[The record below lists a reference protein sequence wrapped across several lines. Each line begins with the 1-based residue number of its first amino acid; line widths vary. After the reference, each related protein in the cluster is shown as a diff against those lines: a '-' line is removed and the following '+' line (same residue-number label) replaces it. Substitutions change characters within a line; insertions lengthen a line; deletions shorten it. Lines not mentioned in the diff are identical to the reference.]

1 MTAAKEPTRGEMP
14 FLDHLEELRM
24 RIIWSLG
31 ALVLGCV
38 AGFFLVTRFDVV
50 GFLKQPIDPLLPHG
64 QKLLFTSP
72 IEPFMLTLK
81 LAFVAGVLLAS
92 PVVVYHLWAF
102 LRPALYSKERRVVLP
117 VSLVGLIL
125 FTGGVAA
132 GFYLVVPL
140 ALKVL
145 FGFQSQSLEPFI
157 TADAYFSFTTAILL
171 SFGAVFELPLVLL
184 LLVYLRIISAAFL
197 RRHRRI
203 AIVINAVLSAILTP
217 GDLVIMTVAV
227 MLPVQ
232 LLYELSIV
240 LAMILEK
247 RRARADAADA
257 AEAAAEEGRGGGEVP
272 APGRV

>member
-1 MTAAKEPTRGEMP
+1 
-14 FLDHLEELRM
+14 M
-24 RIIWSLG
+24 RLIWSLV
-31 ALVLGCV
+31 ALVAGCAV
-38 AGFFLVTRFDVV
+38 GFLLVTRFDVI
-50 GFLKQPIDPLLPHG
+50 GFLKQPIGPLLPHG

-72 IEPFMLTLK
+72 IEPFMITLK

-92 PVVVYHLWAF
+92 PVVLWHLWTF
-102 LRPALYSKERRVVLP
+102 LRPALYEKERRVVLP
-117 VSLVGLIL
+117 VAIAGVFL
-125 FTGGVAA
+125 FAGGVAA

-157 TADAYFSFTTAILL
+157 TADAYFGFTTAVLL

-197 RRHRRI
+197 RRHRRV
-203 AIVINAVLSAILTP
+203 AIVINAILAAILTP
-217 GDLVIMTVAV
+217 GDLVIMTFAV
-227 MLPVQ
+227 MVPVQ

-247 RRARADAADA
+247 RRARA
-257 AEAAAEEGRGGGEVP
+257 EAAEERGGEGEVP
-272 APGRV
+272 AAGRA

>member
-1 MTAAKEPTRGEMP
+1 MAEPKAPERSEMP

-24 RIIWSLG
+24 RLIWSLA
-31 ALVLGCV
+31 ALVVGCA
-38 AGFFLVTRFDVV
+38 AGFILVNRFDVI

-72 IEPFMLTLK
+72 IEPFMITLK
-81 LAFVAGVLLAS
+81 LAFVTGLLIAS
-92 PVVVYHLWAF
+92 PVVLWHLWAF
-102 LRPALYSKERRVVLP
+102 LRPALYTKERRVILP
-117 VSLVGLIL
+117 VALCGLLL

-132 GFYLVVPL
+132 AFYLVVPL

-157 TADAYFSFTTAILL
+157 TADAYFGFTTTVLV

-184 LLVYLRIISAAFL
+184 VLVYLRVISSTFL
-197 RRHRRI
+197 RRHRRL

-247 RRARADAADA
+247 RRARAEAAEA
-257 AEAAAEEGRGGGEVP
+257 AEAAAAEGGVP
-272 APGRV
+272 APGRA

>member
-1 MTAAKEPTRGEMP
+1 M
-14 FLDHLEELRM
+14 HL
-24 RIIWSLG
+24 IWSLV
-31 ALVLGCV
+31 ALVAGC
-38 AGFFLVTRFDVV
+38 AIGFLVVNRIDVI
-50 GFLKQPIDPLLPHG
+50 GFLKQPIDPLLPDG

-92 PVVVYHLWAF
+92 PVVLWHLWAF
-102 LRPALYSKERRVVLP
+102 LRPALYEQERRVVLP
-117 VSLVGLIL
+117 VAIMGVFL
-125 FTGGVAA
+125 FAGGVAA

-157 TADAYFSFTTAILL
+157 TADAYFGFTTAVLL

-197 RRHRRI
+197 RRHRRV
-203 AIVINAVLSAILTP
+203 AILINAVLAAILTP
-217 GDLVIMTVAV
+217 GDLVIMTFAV
-227 MLPVQ
+227 MIPVQ

-240 LAMILEK
+240 LAVILEK
-247 RRARADAADA
+247 RRARA
-257 AEAAAEEGRGGGEVP
+257 EAAVEREGEGEVP
-272 APGRV
+272 AAGRA